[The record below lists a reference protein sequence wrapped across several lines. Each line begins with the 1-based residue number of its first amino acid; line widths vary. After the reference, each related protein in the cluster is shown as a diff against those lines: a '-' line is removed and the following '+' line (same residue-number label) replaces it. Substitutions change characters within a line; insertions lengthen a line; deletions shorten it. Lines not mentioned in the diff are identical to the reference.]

1 MFAEFGVLN
10 YLTYLVGAV
19 FIILVPGPN
28 TFFVL
33 KTGIAH
39 GVKKGYLAA
48 AGVFIGDAVLM
59 FLAFAGVATLIK
71 TTPVL
76 FNVVRYLGA
85 IYLLWLGGKM
95 LYAVL
100 TQRDGQADAS
110 AEPASAILKRSLTL
124 SLTNPKAILF
134 YVSFFVQ
141 FIDVNAKA
149 PGVAFFILALTLEVI
164 SFCYMS
170 FLILSGSF
178 VTRYVKTR
186 KKAGQT
192 WQQPDWSGFRW
203 VRRAPGYPAVL
214 IPSGRL
220 PLTGPPSLILP
231 CNKNPSFFI
240 ALVLH
245 IQPFIA
251 QQKGSPD
258 DSAKTPQQ

>member
-1 MFAEFGVLN
+1 VFAEFGVLN
-10 YLTYLVGAV
+10 YLTYLIGAI

-33 KTGIAH
+33 RTGVAH

-76 FNVVRYLGA
+76 FTIVRYLGA
-85 IYLLWLGGKM
+85 IYLLWMGGKM

-100 TQRDGQADAS
+100 TRRDSHSSSDS
-110 AEPASAILKRSLTL
+110 EPGSAILKRSLTL

-141 FIDVNAKA
+141 FIDVSAKT
-149 PGVAFFILALTLEVI
+149 PGLAFFILALTLEAI
-164 SFCYMS
+164 SFIYMS

-178 VTRYVKTR
+178 VTRYVKT
-186 KKAGQT
+186 KKKLAKIGN
-192 WQQPDWSGFRW
+192 
-203 VRRAPGYPAVL
+203 
-214 IPSGRL
+214 
-220 PLTGPPSLILP
+220 SLIG
-231 CNKNPSFFI
+231 
-240 ALVLH
+240 LVFVGFAARLATL
-245 IQPFIA
+245 Q
-251 QQKGSPD
+251 S
-258 DSAKTPQQ
+258 

>member
-100 TQRDGQADAS
+100 TQRDGQSDAS
-110 AEPASAILKRSLTL
+110 ADPASAILKRSLTL

-141 FIDVNAKA
+141 FIDVNAKT

-186 KKAGQT
+186 KKLAKLGN
-192 WQQPDWSGFRW
+192 
-203 VRRAPGYPAVL
+203 
-214 IPSGRL
+214 
-220 PLTGPPSLILP
+220 SLIG
-231 CNKNPSFFI
+231 
-240 ALVLH
+240 LVFVGFAARLATL
-245 IQPFIA
+245 Q
-251 QQKGSPD
+251 S
-258 DSAKTPQQ
+258 